1 MYYRR
6 SVVTEKCDVSFFV
19 PVYKPNLKWLDATVR
34 SIIKVI
40 RQAAVSAELLLGDD
54 GSPDNCFPVLAG
66 YEKEFSGIVRAFHF
80 PENRGV
86 GATSCALT
94 ELSCGRYVASF
105 DQDDIMLPFDL
116 DRVVKYLDDHP
127 ETGASYARKYLF
139 NDSGLTGDVHGDLFS
154 PFLQFF
160 QPKININSMLIRREV
175 LFAHE
180 SFKPLPG
187 SRINHDVWLMFRLAE
202 DSVFHYDR
210 EFPRALYRVHNR
222 QTSTSN
228 GNDQHDY
235 LLMGQ
240 DVICRHSELYRQ
252 IILDKHIPAGGDPT
266 EERLIQGLCGLALF
280 INQRNPALIRRIAE
294 QTVAAHPEDH
304 GAREVLLQLYQFEWS
319 RFYPEYEQAMKDFAG
334 NADAKFIFTNLALA
348 TAIKLQQ
355 NSDALAAKHRELRQL
370 TQAPPPIVVD
380 NVPKPVKAV
389 YSWKF

>member
-1 MYYRR
+1 
-6 SVVTEKCDVSFFV
+6 VTEKCDVSFFV
-19 PVYKPNLKWLDATVR
+19 PIYKPNLKWLDATVR
-34 SIIKVI
+34 SIVKVI
-40 RQAAVSAELLLGDD
+40 RQSAVSAELVLGDD
-54 GSPDNCFPVLAG
+54 GSPDGCFQVLAG
-66 YEKEFSGIVRAFHF
+66 YEKEFNGIVRAFHF

-94 ELSCGRYVASF
+94 EVSRGRYVASF

-116 DRVVKYLDDHP
+116 DRVVKYLDEHP

-139 NDSGLTGDVHGDLFS
+139 NDSGLTGEIHGDLFS

-160 QPKININSMLIRREV
+160 QPKININAMLIRRET

-180 SFKPLPG
+180 CFKPLPG

-202 DSVFHYDR
+202 NSIFYFDR
-210 EFPRALYRVHNR
+210 EYPRALYRVHNR

-252 IILDKHIPAGGDPT
+252 IILDKNIPSGNDPA

-280 INQRNPALIRRIAE
+280 VNQRNNVLVNKIIR
-294 QTVAAHPEDH
+294 QVVAAHPEDH
-304 GAREVLLQLYQFEWS
+304 GARDIMLQLLQFDWD
-319 RFYPEYEQAMKDFAG
+319 RFAPEYERAMRDFAG
-334 NADAKFIFTNLALA
+334 NADAELIFTSLAYSA
-348 TAIKLQQ
+348 ARKLHR
-355 NSDALAAKHRELRQL
+355 NTDALAEKYQDLRHQ
-370 TQAPPPIVVD
+370 THTPPPIVTA
-380 NVPKPVKAV
+380 NVPQPVKAV